1 LDAIL
6 NIEDQGELG
15 DYLGIKFIRNPDGTM
30 EWSQPKL
37 TKSILK
43 DLGLMDV
50 KTKNQPTTR
59 TTPSLT
65 TVILTSHEGEPD
77 HDES

>member
-1 LDAIL
+1 MREVQI
-6 NIEDQGELG
+6 NKQVN
-15 DYLGIKFIRNPDGTM
+15 KKDGTM
-30 EWSQPKL
+30 EWSQPTL
-37 TKSILK
+37 IESILK
-43 DLGLMDV
+43 NLGLMDV

-77 HDES
+77 HNES